1 MLLFGKQPAA
11 LSCSTDI
18 HWLEELNSSGHLI
31 TSLRSCIVPEAQG
44 IRAVNTPVHMYA
56 ATASRLPHTPTWP
69 LINRLDYQQDG
80 GVGFVLICAQK
91 MLTDTPPPSLK
102 NGLKGSFY
110 LKNLPE
116 VSWECCSNPVKGD
129 ISLWKSSTSSLPP
142 SLPPRLSRLFVALGN
157 AVHCVAGLRLI
168 VCQFELWHIRGP
180 NPSPPPQL
188 NRGAHLKPRQWAPSA
203 APNHSLQSHQVFHRN
218 ATFLLVIASRVRGLQ
233 CRKHRHPHPP
243 HPTHPCTH
251 AHTWLGC

>member
-31 TSLRSCIVPEAQG
+31 TLLRSCIVPEAQG

-91 MLTDTPPPSLK
+91 MLTDTP
-102 NGLKGSFY
+102 
-110 LKNLPE
+110 
-116 VSWECCSNPVKGD
+116 
-129 ISLWKSSTSSLPP
+129 LPP
-142 SLPPRLSRLFVALGN
+142 LPKKWFKRGAFTWKICLMSAGSTALTQLKETLASEKTAPPLSLSCLPPRLSRLFVALGN

-180 NPSPPPQL
+180 NPSPP
-188 NRGAHLKPRQWAPSA
+188 NWTEAH
-203 APNHSLQSHQVFHRN
+203 
-218 ATFLLVIASRVRGLQ
+218 I
-233 CRKHRHPHPP
+233 
-243 HPTHPCTH
+243 
-251 AHTWLGC
+251 